1 MIASPA
7 FSRASSPALPSGL
20 RNFWG
25 GDGRKE
31 PGCPSVAI
39 CSWAGW
45 QHSALVLAET
55 SMSLNCF
62 EIPSFVY
69 MYYGANVKE
78 VEGCLL
84 VLFILACVDNVDQIG
99 VRVASEPLS
108 SPLLWRRIS

>member
-1 MIASPA
+1 
-7 FSRASSPALPSGL
+7 
-20 RNFWG
+20 
-25 GDGRKE
+25 
-31 PGCPSVAI
+31 
-39 CSWAGW
+39 
-45 QHSALVLAET
+45 
-55 SMSLNCF
+55 
-62 EIPSFVY
+62 